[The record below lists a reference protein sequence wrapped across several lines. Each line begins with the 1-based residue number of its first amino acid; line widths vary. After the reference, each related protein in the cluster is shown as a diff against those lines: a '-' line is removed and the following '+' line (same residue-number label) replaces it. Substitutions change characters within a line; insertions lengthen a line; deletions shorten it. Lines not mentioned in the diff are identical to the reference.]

1 MYKQSLYIIERQGTE
16 EKIFEK
22 LSQTLLIRD
31 ESGTQRQRKYYD
43 TFDWRLYQAGFY
55 LQKEEKTLSLIN
67 RQTDKPLTSIEWS
80 SNRNP
85 RFSDDLPASRLKQQL
100 LPIMGVRA
108 LLPLFK
114 CHINT
119 QRKSILNIDEKIVCR
134 ISKNTLT
141 INKSKNQITC
151 FALEAIRGYSRG
163 FIEAQKILDSLDL
176 AKTAGDVPTLAM
188 TLLDM
193 TPGDYSSKLH
203 IALSPQLSSHEA
215 FRKIAV
221 FLINVMRCNEQ
232 GIIKDIDTE
241 FLHDFRVALRRTR
254 SAMTQIKNVFSA
266 SIIDRYK
273 KEFSL
278 LAKKS
283 NRLRDLDVYLL
294 NKDEFFQRLPNTL
307 RPGLDYFYN
316 TLEIER
322 KKEFEKF
329 VLELKSESY
338 HALVNQWISF
348 LNQSSVPGNERGKY
362 YNLPVQELAKRRILK
377 NYHKVLKQG
386 LKMNSTTPDE
396 NYHAFRISCKK
407 LRYLV
412 EFFSSLF
419 PSEALSPFLK
429 SIKNLQ
435 TILGN
440 YNDYRVEQ
448 EHLIDFLNRTQ
459 NCPNVTAAAIGAL
472 VQDLHQRQQKIGE
485 NFSTAVDQFI
495 KTSKAFEHY
504 LI

>member
-1 MYKQSLYIIERQGTE
+1 LYKQSLYIIERQETE

-31 ESGTQRQRKYYD
+31 ESDTQRQRKYYD

-55 LQKEEKTLSLIN
+55 LQNEEKTLSLIN
-67 RQTDKPLTSIEWS
+67 RQTNKPLTSIEWK
-80 SNRNP
+80 SNHNP
-85 RFSDDLPASRLKQQL
+85 RFSDDLPESLLKQQL
-100 LPIMGVRA
+100 TPIMDVRA
-108 LLPLFK
+108 LLPLFR
-114 CHINT
+114 CHIHT
-119 QRKSILNIDEKIVCR
+119 LKKSILNVDEKTVCR

-141 INKSKNQITC
+141 VKKSKKQITC
-151 FALEAIRGYSRG
+151 FALEAIRGYG
-163 FIEAQKILDSLDL
+163 QDFIEAQKILDSLNL
-176 AKTAGDVPTLAM
+176 AKTTGDVATLAM
-188 TLLDM
+188 TLLDI
-193 TPGDYSSKLH
+193 TPGDYSSKLN
-203 IALSPQLSSHEA
+203 IALSPQLPAHEA
-215 FRKIAV
+215 FRKIV
-221 FLINVMRCNEQ
+221 LFLISVMRCNEQ

-266 SIIDRYK
+266 DIIDRYK

-294 NKDEFFQRLPNTL
+294 NKDDFLQRLPNPL
-307 RPGLDYFYN
+307 RPGLEYFYN

-322 KKEFEKF
+322 KREFEKF
-329 VLELKSESY
+329 VLELKSDSY
-338 HALVNQWISF
+338 HTLVKQWVAF
-348 LNQSSVPGNERGKY
+348 LNQSSVPENERGKHF
-362 YNLPVQELAKRRILK
+362 NLPVRELAKRRILK
-377 NYHKVLKQG
+377 NYRKVLKQG

-419 PSEALSPFLK
+419 PPEALFPFLK

-435 TILGN
+435 TILGI
-440 YNDYRVEQ
+440 YNDYSIEQ
-448 EHLIDFLNRTQ
+448 EHLIAFLNRTQ
-459 NCPNVTAAAIGAL
+459 NCPNITAAAIGAL
-472 VQDLHQRQQKIGE
+472 VQDLHQRQQKISE
-485 NFSTAVDQFI
+485 NFPTAVDQFI
-495 KTSKAFEHY
+495 KNSKAFEHY

>member
-1 MYKQSLYIIERQGTE
+1 MGKQSLYIIERQESE

-22 LSQTLLIRD
+22 LSQTLLIRN
-31 ESGTQRQRKYYD
+31 ESGTQRQGKYYD

-67 RQTDKPLTSIEWS
+67 RQTNKPLASIEWR
-80 SNRNP
+80 SNRDP
-85 RFSDDLPASRLKQQL
+85 RFSDDLPASLLKKQL
-100 LPIMGVRA
+100 LPIMDVRA

-134 ISKNTLT
+134 ISENTLT
-141 INKSKNQITC
+141 VNKSKKQITY
-151 FALEAIRGYSRG
+151 FALEAIRGYRQN
-163 FIEAQKILDSLDL
+163 FIEAQKILDSLNL
-176 AKTAGDVPTLAM
+176 AKTSGDVPTLAM
-188 TLLDM
+188 TLLDI
-193 TPGDYSSKLH
+193 TPEDYSSKLH

-215 FRKIAV
+215 FRKIAL

-266 SIIDRYK
+266 SIIDKYK

-283 NRLRDLDVYLL
+283 NHLRDLDVYLL
-294 NKDEFFQRLPNTL
+294 NKDEFFQRLPKTL

-329 VLELKSESY
+329 VLELKSASY
-338 HALVNQWISF
+338 HTLVKQWISF
-348 LNQSSVPGNERGKY
+348 LNQSFAENERGKH

-377 NYHKVLKQG
+377 NYRKVVKQG
-386 LKMNSTTPDE
+386 IKMNSTTPDE

-419 PSEALSPFLK
+419 PPEALSPFLK

-440 YNDYRVEQ
+440 YNDYSVEQ
-448 EHLIDFLNRTQ
+448 EHLIDFVNSKQ
-459 NCPNVTAAAIGAL
+459 NCPNITAAAIGAL
-472 VQDLHQRQQKIGE
+472 VQDLHQRQQQIGE

-495 KTSKAFEHY
+495 KTSKAFEYY